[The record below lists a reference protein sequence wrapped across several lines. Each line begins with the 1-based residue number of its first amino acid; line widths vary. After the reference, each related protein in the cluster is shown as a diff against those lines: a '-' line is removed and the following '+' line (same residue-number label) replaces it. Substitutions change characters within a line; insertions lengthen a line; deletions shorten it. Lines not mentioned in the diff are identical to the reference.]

1 MLEKVDLNKSV
12 DKENY
17 KKLREEMDVKLGE
30 LQRACKEEK
39 IPVVIVFDGFGAG
52 GKGTQINRLIQPLDP
67 RGFDV
72 YASRETGEEERMRP
86 FLWRYW
92 TKTPED
98 GRMMIFD
105 KSWYDKVTVD
115 RFDKETKRQELNGAF
130 RDILS
135 FEKQLADSG
144 MILIKLFLYISRDEQ
159 KKRFKRLEESKET
172 AWRVTEADWKRNKDY
187 DTFLEMNEE
196 MLQRTD
202 TGYAPWTI
210 VEATDKNYAAVKIL
224 STVTDRLEYE
234 LNTIQKMGYTDYYL
248 IVVDFVQYAKDQG
261 IPVGPGRGSGAGS
274 IAAYCIGITDIDPMK
289 YDLLFERFLNPERV
303 SMPDFDIDFCYE
315 RRQEVIDYVTRKYGA
330 DHVAQIVTFGT
341 LAARA
346 AIRDVGRVMGMP
358 YAAVDAVAKLVPRDL
373 HISLDQAIKKSAPL
387 RKLMAEDPKV
397 QELMD
402 TARQIEGMP
411 RNASTHAAGVVIT
424 RDPVASYV
432 PLATNDDVVVTQ
444 YIMTTLEELGL
455 LKMDFLGL
463 RTLTVI
469 HDAARA
475 ANIDINTI
483 DINDP
488 AVYKLFAAGKT
499 EGIFQ
504 FESAG
509 MKEMLQKLRPTCLE
523 HLIAATSL
531 YRPGPADQID
541 GYVACANDPSK
552 VRYKTPL
559 LKPILENTY
568 GFIVYQEQ
576 VMQIFRALAGYS
588 YGQADVVRRAMS
600 KKKHDV
606 MERERTHFVTG
617 AVANGVEEAAA
628 NAIFDDM
635 AGFAS
640 YAFNKSHAACYA
652 LVAYRTAYLK
662 VHAPAQ
668 FMAALLTSV
677 LDRSNKVASYIAE
690 CKRMGLQ
697 LAPPDVN
704 TSMKG
709 FTAEGKVIHYGLLG
723 IKNSGSEFIN
733 DIIAERENGAFE
745 SIFDFCRRLC
755 DKHFNRRA
763 VESLIRCGAL
773 DHLGANRRQM
783 LQALPAIVSNLDEYK
798 NSLRYGQVGFFELS
812 GGQDFGFEFDLPQVE
827 EFPKNE
833 CLKME
838 KEMTGLFLSGH
849 PMDKYDRVLDHL
861 GYPRTAQL
869 LAPDG
874 PYKDGQTVTLCGSVT
889 GITMKKTRTGESMAF
904 VQLSDPLGSMELLV
918 FPKVLTRYARF
929 IAEGKVITVTGALS
943 LEEEKDAK
951 ILANTIDGPPTAQTL
966 PLTEHAAV
974 LPAEE
979 KRHKHRG
986 LFLRLDSQTDPR
998 LHKAQVVTSIFD
1010 GPEPLWY
1017 YYKDTGRY
1025 VRAPQQDFVSVNPTM
1040 LAELKRILGH
1050 DNVVYIAQ

>member
-1 MLEKVDLNKSV
+1 M
-12 DKENY
+12 
-17 KKLREEMDVKLGE
+17 
-30 LQRACKEEK
+30 
-39 IPVVIVFDGFGAG
+39 
-52 GKGTQINRLIQPLDP
+52 
-67 RGFDV
+67 
-72 YASRETGEEERMRP
+72 
-86 FLWRYW
+86 
-92 TKTPED
+92 
-98 GRMMIFD
+98 
-105 KSWYDKVTVD
+105 
-115 RFDKETKRQELNGAF
+115 
-130 RDILS
+130 
-135 FEKQLADSG
+135 
-144 MILIKLFLYISRDEQ
+144 
-159 KKRFKRLEESKET
+159 
-172 AWRVTEADWKRNKDY
+172 
-187 DTFLEMNEE
+187 
-196 MLQRTD
+196 
-202 TGYAPWTI
+202 
-210 VEATDKNYAAVKIL
+210 
-224 STVTDRLEYE
+224 
-234 LNTIQKMGYTDYYL
+234 
-248 IVVDFVQYAKDQG
+248 
-261 IPVGPGRGSGAGS
+261 
-274 IAAYCIGITDIDPMK
+274 
-289 YDLLFERFLNPERV
+289 
-303 SMPDFDIDFCYE
+303 
-315 RRQEVIDYVTRKYGA
+315 
-330 DHVAQIVTFGT
+330 
-341 LAARA
+341 
-346 AIRDVGRVMGMP
+346 
-358 YAAVDAVAKLVPRDL
+358 
-373 HISLDQAIKKSAPL
+373 
-387 RKLMAEDPKV
+387 
-397 QELMD
+397 
-402 TARQIEGMP
+402 
-411 RNASTHAAGVVIT
+411 
-424 RDPVASYV
+424 
-432 PLATNDDVVVTQ
+432 
-444 YIMTTLEELGL
+444 
-455 LKMDFLGL
+455 
-463 RTLTVI
+463 
-469 HDAARA
+469 
-475 ANIDINTI
+475 
-483 DINDP
+483 
-488 AVYKLFAAGKT
+488 
-499 EGIFQ
+499 
-504 FESAG
+504 
-509 MKEMLQKLRPTCLE
+509 
-523 HLIAATSL
+523 
-531 YRPGPADQID
+531 
-541 GYVACANDPSK
+541 
-552 VRYKTPL
+552 
-559 LKPILENTY
+559 
-568 GFIVYQEQ
+568 
-576 VMQIFRALAGYS
+576 
-588 YGQADVVRRAMS
+588 
-600 KKKHDV
+600 
-606 MERERTHFVTG
+606 
-617 AVANGVEEAAA
+617 
-628 NAIFDDM
+628 
-635 AGFAS
+635 
-640 YAFNKSHAACYA
+640 
-652 LVAYRTAYLK
+652 VAYRTAYLK

-723 IKNSGSEFIN
+723 IKNLGSEFIN
-733 DIIAERENGAFE
+733 DIIAERENGAFV

-763 VESLIRCGAL
+763 AESLIRCGAL

-889 GITMKKTRTGESMAF
+889 GITMKKTRAGESMAF
-904 VQLSDPLGSMELLV
+904 VQLSDSLGSMEVLV

-951 ILANTIDGPPTAQTL
+951 ILANTIDGPPTAQTP
-966 PLTEHAAV
+966 PLTAHAAV

>member
-1 MLEKVDLNKSV
+1 
-12 DKENY
+12 
-17 KKLREEMDVKLGE
+17 
-30 LQRACKEEK
+30 
-39 IPVVIVFDGFGAG
+39 
-52 GKGTQINRLIQPLDP
+52 
-67 RGFDV
+67 
-72 YASRETGEEERMRP
+72 
-86 FLWRYW
+86 
-92 TKTPED
+92 
-98 GRMMIFD
+98 
-105 KSWYDKVTVD
+105 
-115 RFDKETKRQELNGAF
+115 
-130 RDILS
+130 
-135 FEKQLADSG
+135 
-144 MILIKLFLYISRDEQ
+144 
-159 KKRFKRLEESKET
+159 
-172 AWRVTEADWKRNKDY
+172 
-187 DTFLEMNEE
+187 
-196 MLQRTD
+196 
-202 TGYAPWTI
+202 
-210 VEATDKNYAAVKIL
+210 
-224 STVTDRLEYE
+224 
-234 LNTIQKMGYTDYYL
+234 
-248 IVVDFVQYAKDQG
+248 
-261 IPVGPGRGSGAGS
+261 
-274 IAAYCIGITDIDPMK
+274 
-289 YDLLFERFLNPERV
+289 
-303 SMPDFDIDFCYE
+303 
-315 RRQEVIDYVTRKYGA
+315 
-330 DHVAQIVTFGT
+330 
-341 LAARA
+341 
-346 AIRDVGRVMGMP
+346 
-358 YAAVDAVAKLVPRDL
+358 
-373 HISLDQAIKKSAPL
+373 
-387 RKLMAEDPKV
+387 
-397 QELMD
+397 
-402 TARQIEGMP
+402 
-411 RNASTHAAGVVIT
+411 
-424 RDPVASYV
+424 
-432 PLATNDDVVVTQ
+432 
-444 YIMTTLEELGL
+444 
-455 LKMDFLGL
+455 
-463 RTLTVI
+463 
-469 HDAARA
+469 
-475 ANIDINTI
+475 
-483 DINDP
+483 
-488 AVYKLFAAGKT
+488 
-499 EGIFQ
+499 
-504 FESAG
+504 

-723 IKNSGSEFIN
+723 IKNLGREFIN
-733 DIIAERENGAFE
+733 DIIAERANGAFE

-763 VESLIRCGAL
+763 
-773 DHLGANRRQM
+773 
-783 LQALPAIVSNLDEYK
+783 
-798 NSLRYGQVGFFELS
+798 
-812 GGQDFGFEFDLPQVE
+812 VE

-869 LAPDG
+869 LASDG

-904 VQLSDPLGSMELLV
+904 VQLSDSLGSMEVLV

-951 ILANTIDGPPTAQTL
+951 ILANTIDGPPTAKTP
-966 PLTEHAAV
+966 PLAEHAAV

-1010 GPEPLWY
+1010 GSEPLWY